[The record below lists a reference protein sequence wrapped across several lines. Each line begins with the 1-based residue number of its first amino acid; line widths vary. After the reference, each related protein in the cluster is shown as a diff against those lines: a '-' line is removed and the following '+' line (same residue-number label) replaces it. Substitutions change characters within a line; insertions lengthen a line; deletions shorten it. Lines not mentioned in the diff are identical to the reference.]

1 MLSQSGK
8 ELLLDESM
16 TLADIQLEFS
26 RLFPYLKLEFYT
38 IRKSLQSQSSAKL
51 LTKKLSEFNSK
62 HLLEETSISPEMS
75 VMMLEYNFHERFALE
90 VQVFRKSGKSWLET
104 TATGEWTL
112 AEQNAEGE
120 ALGE

>member
-1 MLSQSGK
+1 
-8 ELLLDESM
+8 M

>member
-51 LTKKLSEFNSK
+51 LTKKLAEFNSK